1 ATSASS
7 STIRMLVG
15 LLALVPATTSNSLL
29 GTGRSQLPLG
39 EPIECA
45 AGERET
51 LAGVPNGTRAFY
63 EIRWP
68 AVRKAL
74 TIWFN
79 CPVLKPVWR
88 RSATPN
94 EAPRHRRR
102 SRNRGL
108 FGEGPQRKRLHRRSF
123 G

>member
-1 ATSASS
+1 
-7 STIRMLVG
+7 MLVG
-15 LLALVPATTSNSLL
+15 LLALVPATTSNPLL

-39 EPIECA
+39 EPIESA
-45 AGERET
+45 AGERE
-51 LAGVPNGTRAFY
+51 ARSGVPNGTRAFY
-63 EIRWP
+63 ETRRP

-74 TIWFN
+74 TIWSN
-79 CPVLKPVWR
+79 CPVLKPVSHR
-88 RSATPN
+88 AATPN

-108 FGEGPQRKRLHRRSF
+108 FGEGPRRKRLHRRSF

>member
-1 ATSASS
+1 
-7 STIRMLVG
+7 MLVG
-15 LLALVPATTSNSLL
+15 LLALVPATTSNPLL

-51 LAGVPNGTRAFY
+51 LSGVPNGTRAFY
-63 EIRWP
+63 EIRSP
-68 AVRKAL
+68 AVRKAV
-74 TIWFN
+74 TIWSN

-88 RSATPN
+88 RSATPS
-94 EAPRHRRR
+94 EAARHR
-102 SRNRGL
+102 NRW
-108 FGEGPQRKRLHRRSF
+108 RHRARL